1 MKLRSFLACVGA
13 SALVAGAAI
22 GQDKAA
28 EKANPAAMDPKAAM
42 EAMQKAATPGDEHKK
57 LEPLVGTF
65 DAKVSM
71 WMAPGQPP
79 QESTGTSESAWVLGG
94 RFLETKYQGTFM
106 GQPFSGIGYTG
117 YDNVT
122 KKYIGTWMD
131 TASTGMMSSSGAMAG
146 KSMKMTATMSDPMSG
161 KVQRAT
167 ETFTIMDNDHNRM
180 EMWDKSPDGKPVK
193 VMQIDYT
200 RKK

>member
-1 MKLRSFLACVGA
+1 MRLRSFLACVGA
-13 SALVAGAAI
+13 SALVAAAAI
-22 GQDKAA
+22 GQDKTA
-28 EKANPAAMDPKAAM
+28 EKANPAAMDPKAMM
-42 EAMQKAATPGDEHKK
+42 EVMQKAATPGDAHKK
-57 LEPLVGTF
+57 LEPLVGTW

-79 QESTGTSESAWVLGG
+79 QESTGTSETAWVLGG
-94 RFLETKYQGTFM
+94 RFLETKHQGTFM

-117 YDNVT
+117 YDNVA

-131 TASTGMMSSSGAMAG
+131 TLGTGMMSSSGNMSG
-146 KSMKMTATMSDPMSG
+146 KSMKMTASMTDPMTG
-161 KVQRAT
+161 KVARST
-167 ETFTIMDNDHNRM
+167 ETFTIVDNDHNKM
-180 EMWDKSPDGKPVK
+180 EMWDKGPDGKPVK

>member
-1 MKLRSFLACVGA
+1 MRLRSFLACIGA

-79 QESTGTSESAWVLGG
+79 QESTGTSESSSVLGG

-131 TASTGMMSSSGAMAG
+131 TASTGMMSSSGNLSG

-161 KVQRAT
+161 KVQHAT
-167 ETFTIMDNDHNRM
+167 ETFTIVDNDHNRM
-180 EMWDKSPDGKPVK
+180 EMWDKGPDGKPVK

>member
-1 MKLRSFLACVGA
+1 MRLRSFLACVGA
-13 SALVAGAAI
+13 SALIAVAAI

-42 EAMQKAATPGDEHKK
+42 EAMQKAATPGDAHKK

-79 QESTGTSESAWVLGG
+79 QESTGTSESSWVLGG

-131 TASTGMMSSSGAMAG
+131 TASTGMMSSSGNMSG
-146 KSMKMTATMSDPMSG
+146 KSMKMAATMSDPMSG
-161 KVQRAT
+161 KVTHST
-167 ETFTIMDNDHNRM
+167 ETFTIVDNDHNRM
-180 EMWDKSPDGKPVK
+180 EMWDKGPDGKPVK

>member
-1 MKLRSFLACVGA
+1 MRFRSFLACVGA
-13 SALVAGAAI
+13 SVLVAGIAI

-28 EKANPAAMDPKAAM
+28 EKAKPAAMDPKAM
-42 EAMQKAATPGDEHKK
+42 QEAMQKAATPGDAHKK

-71 WMAPGQPP
+71 WMAPDQPP
-79 QESTGTSESAWVLGG
+79 QESTGTSESSWVLGG

-131 TASTGMMSSSGAMAG
+131 TMSTGMMSSSGTMAG
-146 KSMKMTATMSDPMSG
+146 KSMKMTASMSDPMSG
-161 KVQRAT
+161 KVTRST
-167 ETFTIMDNDHNRM
+167 ETFTIVDNDHNKM
-180 EMWDKSPDGKPVK
+180 EMWDKGPDGKPVK
-193 VMQIDYT
+193 VMEINYT

>member
-1 MKLRSFLACVGA
+1 
-13 SALVAGAAI
+13 
-22 GQDKAA
+22 
-28 EKANPAAMDPKAAM
+28 M

-65 DAKVSM
+65 DAKVQM

-79 QESTGTSESAWVLGG
+79 QESTGTSETTWVLGG

-131 TASTGMMSSSGAMAG
+131 TMSTGMMSSSGNMSG
-146 KSMKMTATMSDPMSG
+146 KSMKMTASMSDPMTG
-161 KVQRAT
+161 KVSHST
-167 ETFTIMDNDHNRM
+167 ETFTITDNDHNKM
-180 EMWDKSPDGKPVK
+180 EMWDKGPDGKPVK
-193 VMQIDYT
+193 IMEINYT